1 MLDILGHP
9 SPGRQST
16 PKEMFETTL
25 DSVLLSASSSG
36 KSMANIQPV
45 DELELGGR
53 SPSVD
58 RMEEDI

>member
-25 DSVLLSASSSG
+25 DAVLLSASSSG
-36 KSMANIQPV
+36 KSMASVQPV